1 VTVKDQGKEAHTQVK
16 KRVGIKKGVVKMT
29 EDVYDFICSIGE
41 LIDKL
46 SIENIKCYD
55 VNRKVL
61 EERKKKNPDPRKIA
75 EWEFN
80 ARKAGEL
87 RVKLKTEINKRL
99 AEALARGKIGY
110 APEARTYS
118 DQMEKLKDGQ

>member
-1 VTVKDQGKEAHTQVK
+1 MAEP
-16 KRVGIKKGVVKMT
+16 
-29 EDVYDFICSIGE
+29 VYDFICSIGE

-55 VNRKVL
+55 VNRKIL
-61 EERKKKNPDPRKIA
+61 EERSKPNPCARSIA

-87 RVKLKTEINKRL
+87 RVKLKNEINRRL
-99 AEALARGKIGY
+99 ADALSRGEIGY
-110 APEARTYS
+110 PHEARTYT
-118 DQMEKLKDGQ
+118 DGMRKVR

>member
-1 VTVKDQGKEAHTQVK
+1 MADE
-16 KRVGIKKGVVKMT
+16 
-29 EDVYDFICSIGE
+29 VYDYICSIGE

-61 EERKKKNPDPRKIA
+61 EERAKSNPSSKKIA

-87 RVKLKTEINKRL
+87 RVKLKVEINKRI
-99 AEALARGKIGY
+99 AEALIRGNINF

-118 DQMEKLKDGQ
+118 DQLENIK

>member
-1 VTVKDQGKEAHTQVK
+1 
-16 KRVGIKKGVVKMT
+16 MT
-29 EDVYDFICSIGE
+29 EEVYDYICSIGE

-61 EERKKKNPDPRKIA
+61 EERAKSNPDPVKIA
-75 EWEFN
+75 NWEFN

-87 RVKLKTEINKRL
+87 RVKLKGEINKRL
-99 AEALARGKIGY
+99 SEALKKGSMGF

-118 DQMEKLKDGQ
+118 DQMEKLK

>member
-1 VTVKDQGKEAHTQVK
+1 
-16 KRVGIKKGVVKMT
+16 MT
-29 EDVYDFICSIGE
+29 EPVYDFICSIGE

-55 VNRKVL
+55 ANKKIL
-61 EERKKKNPDPRKIA
+61 AERGKSNPDHRSIS

-87 RVKLKTEINKRL
+87 RVKLKCEINKRL
-99 AEALARGKIGY
+99 AEAFTRGGIS
-110 APEARTYS
+110 APVEARTYT
-118 DQMEKLKDGQ
+118 DGMRKVK

>member
-1 VTVKDQGKEAHTQVK
+1 
-16 KRVGIKKGVVKMT
+16 MT
-29 EDVYDFICSIGE
+29 EEVYDFICSIGE

-61 EERKKKNPDPRKIA
+61 EERAKDKPSAKIIA
-75 EWEFN
+75 ELEFR
-80 ARKAGEL
+80 ARKSGEL
-87 RVKLKTEINKRL
+87 RVKLKCEINKRL
-99 AEALARGKIGY
+99 SEALQRGNIGF

-118 DQMEKLKDGQ
+118 DQLEKIK

>member
-1 VTVKDQGKEAHTQVK
+1 
-16 KRVGIKKGVVKMT
+16 MT
-29 EDVYDFICSIGE
+29 DSVYDYICSIGE

-55 VNRKVL
+55 ANRKIL
-61 EERKKKNPDPRKIA
+61 EERGKSLPCSRSIA

-87 RVKLKTEINKRL
+87 RVKLKNEINKRL
-99 AEALARGKIGY
+99 AEAISRGELAYPI
-110 APEARTYS
+110 EARTYT
-118 DQMEKLKDGQ
+118 DGMRKVQ

>member
-1 VTVKDQGKEAHTQVK
+1 MAEP
-16 KRVGIKKGVVKMT
+16 
-29 EDVYDFICSIGE
+29 VYDFICSIGE

-55 VNRKVL
+55 VNRKIL
-61 EERKKKNPDPRKIA
+61 EERAKQHPCHRSIA

-87 RVKLKTEINKRL
+87 RVKLKNEINKRL
-99 AEALARGKIGY
+99 AEALSRGEINY
-110 APEARTYS
+110 PHEARTYT
-118 DQMEKLKDGQ
+118 DGMKKVK